1 MSLVFHIYKE
11 TPGLESVFLMPK
23 SNCAFANFE
32 DEATCATAQLK
43 IHDSTFQAFRLVS
56 RLRVNHDFAP
66 KAPAALTAP
75 WAPALVRNPPSS
87 DTKAEEE
94 NVQIKGAQESEENSS
109 RKDRFFVMKSLT
121 VQDLEQSISSGVWA
135 TQSHNEEA
143 LNKAYKV
150 RGPYYTFYNPE
161 LSLYRAL
168 IMFT

>member
-11 TPGLESVFLMPK
+11 SPGLESVFLMSK

-43 IHDSTFQAFRLVS
+43 IHDSKFQAFRLVS
-56 RLRVNHDFAP
+56 RLRVNRNFAP
-66 KAPAALTAP
+66 KVPAALPAP
-75 WAPALVRNPPSS
+75 SAPTLVRNPPSS

-121 VQDLEQSISSGVWA
+121 VQDLERSISSGIWA

-143 LNKAYKV
+143 LNKAYEV
-150 RGPYYTFYNPE
+150 RGPYYTFYNLE
-161 LSLYRAL
+161 LSL
-168 IMFT
+168 